1 MKTSSKKRLNTEKF
15 LKINDSFNSFLV
27 ETSFNSDIDIHIR
40 KEIDMKF
47 SQSKINSEYKF
58 PRKLGHKK
66 CKSKQVSSKNSFE
79 GLGKNM
85 SNHKISKSSTQ
96 TLNTEKN
103 SEKSHSKK
111 VSINMNFQLTAKP
124 EEKKLEKQRHFSY
137 RLMKTDRFQKSK
149 SPKQQ
154 PKQYLEIYSK
164 KVFPITSKRVNT
176 EFHNKIFTPY
186 TSNTKLLNTA
196 TYSRLKKIY
205 HTVKHQSQTEISSKR
220 F

>member
-85 SNHKISKSSTQ
+85 SNHKISKSSTEAVTQ
-96 TLNTEKN
+96 T
-103 SEKSHSKK
+103 
-111 VSINMNFQLTAKP
+111 
-124 EEKKLEKQRHFSY
+124 
-137 RLMKTDRFQKSK
+137 
-149 SPKQQ
+149 
-154 PKQYLEIYSK
+154 
-164 KVFPITSKRVNT
+164 
-176 EFHNKIFTPY
+176 
-186 TSNTKLLNTA
+186 
-196 TYSRLKKIY
+196 
-205 HTVKHQSQTEISSKR
+205 
-220 F
+220 